1 MFCRGFSHNNLTYF
15 IESCTDMGK
24 RTIDLKTEDT
34 LYIGDAKVKLL
45 KKSGQL
51 ARICVEAD
59 NHIEI
64 KHERMS
70 ASDSVTETQ
79 THGKHAL

>member
-1 MFCRGFSHNNLTYF
+1 MRGVLHNEVCSNYLVWTG
-15 IESCTDMGK
+15 MGK
-24 RTIDLKTEDT
+24 RTIDLKSDDT

-79 THGKHAL
+79 AHGKHTL

>member
-1 MFCRGFSHNNLTYF
+1 
-15 IESCTDMGK
+15 MGK

-34 LYIGDAKVKLL
+34 LYIGDAKVQLI

-64 KHERMS
+64 KHKRMS
-70 ASDSVTETQ
+70 D
-79 THGKHAL
+79 

>member
-1 MFCRGFSHNNLTYF
+1 
-15 IESCTDMGK
+15 MGK
-24 RTIDLKTEDT
+24 RTIDLKTEDA
-34 LYIGDAKVKLL
+34 LYIGGAKVQLI

-70 ASDSVTETQ
+70 ASDSATETQ
-79 THGKHAL
+79 AHGKHTL

>member
-1 MFCRGFSHNNLTYF
+1 
-15 IESCTDMGK
+15 MGK
-24 RTIDLKTEDT
+24 RTIDLRTEDT
-34 LYIGDAKVKLL
+34 LYIGDVKVQLI

-64 KHERMS
+64 KHKRMS
-70 ASDSVTETQ
+70 ASDLDTETH
-79 THGKHAL
+79 THGKHTL

>member
-1 MFCRGFSHNNLTYF
+1 
-15 IESCTDMGK
+15 MGK
-24 RTIDLKTEDT
+24 RIIDLKTEDT
-34 LYIGDAKVKLL
+34 LYIGDAKVKLI

-70 ASDSVTETQ
+70 ASNLDTETQ
-79 THGKHAL
+79 AHGKHTL

>member
-1 MFCRGFSHNNLTYF
+1 MQGFLHNEVCSNYLVWA
-15 IESCTDMGK
+15 DMGK

-51 ARICVEAD
+51 ARICIEAD

-70 ASDSVTETQ
+70 ASDSDKENKA
-79 THGKHAL
+79 HGK

>member
-1 MFCRGFSHNNLTYF
+1 
-15 IESCTDMGK
+15 MGK
-24 RTIDLKTEDT
+24 LILDLRQGDV
-34 LYIGDAKVKLL
+34 LNIGDAKVQLI

-64 KHERMS
+64 KHKRMS
-70 ASDSVTETQ
+70 ASDSATETQ
-79 THGKHAL
+79 AHGKHTL

>member
-1 MFCRGFSHNNLTYF
+1 
-15 IESCTDMGK
+15 MGK

-34 LYIGDAKVKLL
+34 LYIGGAKVQLI

-70 ASDSVTETQ
+70 ASDLDLETQ
-79 THGKHAL
+79 DHGKHSL

>member
-1 MFCRGFSHNNLTYF
+1 MQGFLHNEVCSNYLVWA
-15 IESCTDMGK
+15 DMGK
-24 RTIDLKTEDT
+24 RTIDLKSDDT
-34 LYIGDAKVKLL
+34 LYIGDAKVQLI

-51 ARICVEAD
+51 ARICVESD

-70 ASDSVTETQ
+70 ASDSATETQ
-79 THGKHAL
+79 AHGKPAI

>member
-1 MFCRGFSHNNLTYF
+1 
-15 IESCTDMGK
+15 MGK

-34 LYIGDAKVKLL
+34 LYIGGAKVQLI

-51 ARICVEAD
+51 ARICIEAD

-70 ASDSVTETQ
+70 ASDSATETQ
-79 THGKHAL
+79 AHGKHTI